1 MKPLSIAMIGAGRM
15 GQTHA
20 HVLRTLSQ
28 VRITDVVD
36 FVKENAAKA
45 AAMLGAKVSE
55 LDEVLKNPDVD
66 AVFITTPTPTHA
78 EVISKCAKAKKAI
91 FVEKPIAHTL
101 DAAHEVVATIKK
113 FKVPCQVGFQRRFD
127 PAYVR
132 VKERIDNGE
141 LGKLENFRAI
151 SRDPHQPS
159 LAYLKTSGGLLVDMG
174 IHDFDTARFFFGEV
188 EEVYAIGTAVRDSS
202 LKKHGLFNLA
212 VATLCFKSGAI
223 GTVENALNTS
233 YGYEIV
239 ADILGE
245 KGKFHLEKKQ
255 QLHYEFW
262 GERGVSHDYPF
273 YFDQRFPEAYANEV
287 ISFAKNIHAGKP
299 VGPTAQD
306 ALESSRLAL
315 AAQHALE
322 TGEIV
327 KVKEFGK

>member
-1 MKPLSIAMIGAGRM
+1 MKPLNIAMIGAGRM

-20 HVLRTLSQ
+20 QVLKTLSE

-36 FVKENAAKA
+36 FVKENAIKVATT
-45 AAMLGAKVSE
+45 LGAKVGE

-78 EVISKCAKAKKAI
+78 EVIGKCARAKKAV
-91 FVEKPIAHTL
+91 FVEKPVAHTL
-101 DAAHEVVATIKK
+101 DAAYEVVATIKK
-113 FKVPCQVGFQRRFD
+113 YKVPCQVGFQRRFD
-127 PAYVR
+127 PAYIK
-132 VKERIDNGE
+132 VKERIDQGE

-159 LAYLKTSGGLLVDMG
+159 LDFLKTSGGLLVDMG

-188 EEVYAIGTAVRDSS
+188 EEVYAIGTAVRDAD

-212 VATLCFKSGAI
+212 VATLRFKSGAI

-262 GERGVSHDYPF
+262 NEQGVSHDYPF

-299 VGPTAQD
+299 VGPSAKD

-315 AAQHALE
+315 AAQYALE
-322 TGEIV
+322 TGKIV
-327 KVKEFGK
+327 SVRNFK

>member
-1 MKPLSIAMIGAGRM
+1 MKPLNIAMIGAGRM

-20 HVLRTLSQ
+20 QVLRTLSE

-36 FVKENAAKA
+36 FMPENAAKTA
-45 AAMLGAKVSE
+45 ATLGAKVSK

-91 FVEKPIAHTL
+91 FVEKPVAHTIE
-101 DAAHEVVATIKK
+101 AAQEVVDIIKK
-113 FKVPCQVGFQRRFD
+113 TRVPCQVGFQRRFD
-127 PAYVR
+127 PAYIK
-132 VKERIDNGE
+132 VKERIDRGE
-141 LGKLENFRAI
+141 LGRLENFRAI
-151 SRDPHQPS
+151 SRDPFQPS
-159 LAYLKTSGGLLVDMG
+159 TQYLKTSGGLLVDMG

-188 EEVYAIGTAVRDSS
+188 EEVYAIGTAVRDKS

-212 VATLCFKSGAI
+212 VATLRFKSGAV

-262 GERGVSHDYPF
+262 NEQGLSHDYPF
-273 YFDQRFPEAYANEV
+273 HFDQRFPEAYANEV
-287 ISFAKNIHAGKP
+287 ITFAKNIYAGKP
-299 VGPTAQD
+299 VSPTAQD

-315 AAQHALE
+315 AAQHSLE
-322 TGEIV
+322 TGKIV
-327 KVKEFGK
+327 TVKTFK